1 MIEYVIA
8 DLIRNLKQERV
19 SMKQK
24 LKPRKQK
31 KPRGLGFRRAVS
43 GYLFILPFIL
53 GFFLFMFIPLI
64 DSFRMSLSEVSF
76 GFDGFI
82 LEPVGFANYVKA
94 FTFDPEFNRML
105 TEELTKIGTRV
116 PFIVVLSFFSALLL
130 SQKFKFRGIA
140 RAVFFMPVIL
150 SSGVIIGIETNNSLM
165 NDMRTVME
173 EYSNVGQITVV
184 LEELLLGSMRRMQS
198 IQFILNAVNGVY
210 DIMMA
215 SGVQILIFLAGIQA
229 VPESMFEAAKI
240 EGATAWECFWKIT
253 LPLLSSLILV
263 VVIYSIIDVVIR
275 TDSNLYRKIRN
286 AMFGMSMDYGFSAA
300 MSWIYFL
307 AVALVIVIVVG
318 VLSKVVFY
326 DE

>member
-1 MIEYVIA
+1 MK
-8 DLIRNLKQERV
+8 LIPK
-19 SMKQK
+19 
-24 LKPRKQK
+24 KQK

-43 GYLFILPFIL
+43 GYLFILPFVL
-53 GFFLFMFIPLI
+53 GFILFLLIPLMT
-64 DSFRMSLSEVSF
+64 SFRMSISDVGF
-76 GFDGFI
+76 GFTGFI
-82 LEPVGFANYVKA
+82 LEPVGFSNYLRA
-94 FTFDPEFNRML
+94 FTIDPQFNRLL
-105 TEELTKIGTRV
+105 TEELAKIITRV
-116 PFIVVLSFFSALLL
+116 PFIVILSFFSALMI
-130 SQKFKFRGIA
+130 SQKFHFRGLA
-140 RAVFFMPVIL
+140 RAIFFLPVIL
-150 SSGVIIGIETNNSLM
+150 SSGVIVGVETNNSLLH
-165 NDMRTVME
+165 DMRTIMA
-173 EYSNVGQITVV
+173 EYSNVGQITDI

-198 IQFILNAVNGVY
+198 INFILDAVNGVY

-275 TDSNLYRKIRN
+275 TDSELYRKIRTVMLGN
-286 AMFGMSMDYGFSAA
+286 MDYGFSSA

-307 AVALVIVIVVG
+307 SVSLVIVIVVG